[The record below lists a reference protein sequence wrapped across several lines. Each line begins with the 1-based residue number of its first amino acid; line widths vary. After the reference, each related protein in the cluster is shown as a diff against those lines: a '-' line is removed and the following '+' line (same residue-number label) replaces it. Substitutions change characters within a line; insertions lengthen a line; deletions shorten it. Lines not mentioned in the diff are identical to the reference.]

1 MRSFLARHPELL
13 LSVSP
18 LLDGYL
24 TVAAVFLIA
33 HVFLSTSSFL
43 TFVFAG
49 GFMAGTFLG
58 SLLIGRFANQYGQS
72 FFCRTLL
79 VVPAL
84 AAGADQPMSR
94 AIVTELSTPET
105 RSKRLS
111 FLMLAWYVG
120 ALTAI
125 AAECL
130 LLLTGK
136 LEATGA
142 WHTFYDVPTV
152 LCLASLPLRHRLMK
166 GFHSTQ
172 SSPSAGSVPSLK
184 PYRKA
189 ILFCCG
195 FWTCQTLPVTAAMF
209 YSPVI
214 LESVTGNPYQLFQVT
229 LIYLGFLAGTLPVL
243 KFGDR
248 LPTRWILMGTFAAM
262 TAGLGGIACDP
273 SAALL
278 GMCFGLYALA
288 YGMQSTLN
296 YSLPNQLFP
305 TAVRAT
311 AVGIVLAVSRVA
323 SVVAEAGLPLLLKCC
338 NVSEIF
344 VLGAGV
350 ATIGVITTRLKF

>member
-1 MRSFLARHPELL
+1 
-13 LSVSP
+13 
-18 LLDGYL
+18 
-24 TVAAVFLIA
+24 
-33 HVFLSTSSFL
+33 
-43 TFVFAG
+43 
-49 GFMAGTFLG
+49 
-58 SLLIGRFANQYGQS
+58 
-72 FFCRTLL
+72 
-79 VVPAL
+79 
-84 AAGADQPMSR
+84 
-94 AIVTELSTPET
+94 
-105 RSKRLS
+105 
-111 FLMLAWYVG
+111 
-120 ALTAI
+120 
-125 AAECL
+125 
-130 LLLTGK
+130 
-136 LEATGA
+136 
-142 WHTFYDVPTV
+142 
-152 LCLASLPLRHRLMK
+152 
-166 GFHSTQ
+166 
-172 SSPSAGSVPSLK
+172 
-184 PYRKA
+184 
-189 ILFCCG
+189 
-195 FWTCQTLPVTAAMF
+195 MF

-214 LESVTGNPYQLFQVT
+214 LESVTGNPNHLFQVT